1 MLLTT
6 YFDKVFNY
14 FNLKFFNIIKSL
26 QSIALVQVP
35 FIRNL
40 NPTINNFLLI
50 NTLLKHLR
58 WNNECKSKYNMETLT
73 SEQKEREKLK
83 RKARDSK

>member
-1 MLLTT
+1 M
-6 YFDKVFNY
+6 DKQEVVKCKNCGW
-14 FNLKFFNIIKSL
+14 SG
-26 QSIALVQVP
+26 
-35 FIRNL
+35 
-40 NPTINNFLLI
+40 LI

-83 RKARDSK
+83 RKASEKQI